1 VKSRNE
7 QALKTISIT
16 LAALTYA
23 AAVLYGD
30 VQFLTVMQTAFPG
43 DPMLRAL
50 AMAGAV
56 MTAVSAMTL
65 PIALHWWFSPGLQFI
80 WGVSFWLIDI
90 LALGL
95 NAMLAY
101 ELATGV
107 TNSVITTWQI
117 FAPATPLLAVV
128 GWGIAFLLDPS
139 HRERH
144 ARAEMEAAQIDTY
157 ADQMRKA
164 ANSEEVYAEILAAA
178 KIRAREFAENLSGRR
193 IPTKENASPID
204 TPEKARG
211 NGHLQ
216 HTLDATI
223 EPVKAKMARRS
234 NNGTDPLA

>member
-7 QALKTISIT
+7 QALKTIAIT

-30 VQFLTVMQTAFPG
+30 VQFLTVMQSAFPN

-80 WGVSFWLIDI
+80 WGVGFWLIDI

-107 TNSVITTWQI
+107 INSIVATWQI
-117 FAPATPLLAVV
+117 VAPATPLLAVV

-144 ARAEMEAAQIDTY
+144 ARAEMEANQIDTY

-178 KIRAREFAENLSGRR
+178 RLRAREFAESLSGRR
-193 IPTKENASPID
+193 M
-204 TPEKARG
+204 PETHRSADKVRG

-216 HTLDATI
+216 HTLNEAVEVV
-223 EPVKAKMARRS
+223 EPKRPNA
-234 NNGTDPLA
+234 